1 MNVITTQGATLRK
14 TMVRAAGL
22 SLALIALFA
31 VPAAQAQ
38 KASAAA
44 TRFTPVAGDDSVKNL
59 ADSLGNTPEERQ
71 QILQLAGAGKELFAQ
86 KYKGRWDN
94 TLAGAMT
101 FFIVASR
108 IVGTDEQPGA
118 DAENRLFDSL
128 DGLLAQSE
136 IGRASNK
143 DKTALYNTLLAGA
156 GLPLVVYVEGKQNKN
171 DALVEQARTMA
182 AGFGRKFFNMEPQE
196 LAAMLDT
203 GASGS
208 ALASL
213 AGTPAVPSS
222 GGQGVDGR
230 YDCQMAALQFDGVS
244 YVTQY
249 RPTGMWFTIKGG
261 SYSAQSGGGTIQAS
275 ADVVNFRGGAYAGW
289 SGARRGDAIVFRKND
304 YANARPGESIKSGD
318 FRCGRRS
325 G

>member
-1 MNVITTQGATLRK
+1 MHKPT
-14 TMVRAAGL
+14 L
-22 SLALIALFA
+22 SLLGMALAIVFLLSAPWA
-31 VPAAQAQ
+31 NAQ
-38 KASAAA
+38 SGPAA
-44 TRFTPVAGDDSVKNL
+44 TRFTPVAGDDSVKQL

-71 QILQLAGAGKELFAQ
+71 QILQLAGTGKELFGQ

-108 IVGTDEQPGA
+108 IVGTDQQPDA
-118 DAENRLFDSL
+118 EAENRLFASL
-128 DGLLAQSE
+128 DALLAQSE
-136 IGRASNK
+136 IGRAPDK

-156 GLPLVVYVEGKQNKN
+156 GLPLVVYVEGKQGKN
-171 DALVEQARTMA
+171 AALVEQARTMA
-182 AGFGRKFFNMEPQE
+182 AGFGRKFFNMELRE
-196 LAAMLDT
+196 LTAMLDT
-203 GASGS
+203 GASGN
-208 ALASL
+208 ALAAL
-213 AGTPAVPSS
+213 TGTPAARSGEG

-249 RPTGMWFTIKGG
+249 RPTGMGFTIKGG

-289 SGARRGDAIVFRKND
+289 SGARRGDAIVFRKD
-304 YANARPGESIKSGD
+304 DHANARPGESIKSGD